1 MCKCLSVFFVS
12 NKKRDDDDVS
22 RTCFVFRFNFTWFLV
37 LKTKRIHCLFTS
49 LILYACRLF
58 LMTISL
64 GHHPEIMTSTM
75 MMMIV
80 LGLCLLR
87 KLLLQVS
94 LFPFPFCPFNSR
106 RGSCSAS
113 MINGYFLLVS
123 SPCFFLSLNSPDGD
137 CIPETPSSPVSAWN
151 AIFRFFS
158 LNNSFAKQ
166 EMPDVCSQTTIELN
180 VLRPL
185 GIKCQ
190 TILFATR

>member
-75 MMMIV
+75 MMMMIV

-123 SPCFFLSLNSPDGD
+123 SLC
-137 CIPETPSSPVSAWN
+137 
-151 AIFRFFS
+151 FFS
-158 LNNSFAKQ
+158 LFLPSSEQSWRWLYPWDTLISGLENMKCHFPFLLPQQFSCKTRNAWCLFPNNNRVK
-166 EMPDVCSQTTIELN
+166 CS
-180 VLRPL
+180 
-185 GIKCQ
+185 
-190 TILFATR
+190 